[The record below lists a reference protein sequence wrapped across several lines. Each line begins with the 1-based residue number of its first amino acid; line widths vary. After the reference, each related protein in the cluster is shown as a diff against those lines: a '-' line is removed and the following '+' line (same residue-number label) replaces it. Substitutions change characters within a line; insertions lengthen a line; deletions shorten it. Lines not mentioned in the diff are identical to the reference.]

1 MKNNRQ
7 NTCQYRT
14 PGASYN
20 GLFLS
25 HMVASCR
32 AMVGNTKAGAG
43 ALPVHDV
50 DLSWDGYLGLTPGK
64 RVPMPVQSTPAKE
77 GESLLIIPDL
87 KPYTKPTFADRAD
100 RFLSKQYRKRQQIV
114 TSSFQLAGLSTV
126 APLCCTCRHSLQS
139 NRRKE
144 HNAMTHMYRSIL
156 YSSVPDTHNIIISFF
171 VVVIFLKINRKKLR
185 MYPSFKSSLTA
196 QSTWI

>member
-1 MKNNRQ
+1 MYNIMKAFGRSARCVSSFFWVILLKNNRQ

-156 YSSVPDTHNIIISFF
+156 YSSVPDTHNIIISNFLLLLFF
-171 VVVIFLKINRKKLR
+171 
-185 MYPSFKSSLTA
+185 
-196 QSTWI
+196 